1 MIERVAAVALAFTI
15 LGCSPSASRSPA
27 APQPA
32 APATSTPA
40 DPAKPADAAAAAG
53 PMKPWNELFADAP
66 PTELKG
72 AGGDEAKW
80 RKLSVD
86 IEVTYRELAK
96 VVQSAPAGCP
106 ITDSACSDDWTRY
119 VTTLA
124 AIKQRIDR
132 PTTSCEDRSA
142 SPERAH
148 LLDHYDYQS
157 RAYQAHVEKL
167 TADAGTAGAPAFK
180 RLLEAAEKRHS
191 TPACVEP
198 GS

>member
-1 MIERVAAVALAFTI
+1 MIERAAAVVLAFSL
-15 LGCSPSASRSPA
+15 LGCSPDPARSPEA
-27 APQPA
+27 AQPA
-32 APATSTPA
+32 APATSAPTAPA
-40 DPAKPADAAAAAG
+40 EQTDGAAAG
-53 PMKPWNELFADAP
+53 PMKPWNELFADVP

-106 ITDSACSDDWTRY
+106 ITDSACTDDWTRY

-167 TADAGTAGAPAFK
+167 TAEAGAAGAPAFK

-198 GS
+198 GG